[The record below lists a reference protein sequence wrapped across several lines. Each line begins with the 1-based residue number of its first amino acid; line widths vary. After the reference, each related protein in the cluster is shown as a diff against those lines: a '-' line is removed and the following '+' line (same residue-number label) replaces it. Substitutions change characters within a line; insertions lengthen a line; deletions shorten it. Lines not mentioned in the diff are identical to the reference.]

1 MKYFGTAVLIAGI
14 VLSTFL
20 MMLEPVV
27 GSIALTVFTIV
38 SMLFVSCMKEA

>member
-1 MKYFGTAVLIAGI
+1 MKYYGTEELIAGI

-27 GSIALTVFTIV
+27 GGIALTVFTIV
-38 SMLFVSCMKEA
+38 SMLFVSCMKEK

>member
-1 MKYFGTAVLIAGI
+1 MKYFGTAAIIAGI

-27 GSIALTVFTIV
+27 GGIALTVFTIV

>member
-1 MKYFGTAVLIAGI
+1 MKYFGTAVIIAGI

-38 SMLFVSCMKEA
+38 SMLFVSCMKEK